1 MNRAKS
7 SFLSAMLIFGTVGI
21 FVRLIPLSSAA
32 VAFFRGVMGV
42 VFLLLV
48 MTLAKKRPQMQSIR
62 ENLWVLLL
70 SGAAIGGNWVLLFE
84 SYRYTTIATAT
95 ICYYLAPVFVV
106 LASPLLGEWLTGKKL
121 ILPGI
126 ALLGMV
132 FVSGVLQGGIS
143 GGRGIILASGA
154 AMLYASVMLL
164 NRKLKSISAYDKT
177 VIQLGVAAAV
187 VLPYALLTGGFD
199 MSAMT
204 VAGFVPLL
212 IVGIVHTGFAYWLYF
227 GALGQLPSQTV
238 ALFSY
243 LDPVIAIILSALL
256 LREPLGWQGIVGA
269 VLILG
274 SALYSELPEQKKR
287 KRVDFSNTVG
297 YNSKAA
303 CEMLL

>member
-106 LASPLLGEWLTGKKL
+106 LASPLLGERLTGKKL
-121 ILPGI
+121 ILPGV

-274 SALYSELPEQKKR
+274 SALYSELPEQKKE
-287 KRVDFSNTVG
+287 KKG
-297 YNSKAA
+297 
-303 CEMLL
+303 

>member
-106 LASPLLGEWLTGKKL
+106 LASPLLGERLTGKKL
-121 ILPGI
+121 ILPGV

-274 SALYSELPEQKKR
+274 SALCSELPEQKKE
-287 KRVDFSNTVG
+287 KKG
-297 YNSKAA
+297 
-303 CEMLL
+303 

>member
-1 MNRAKS
+1 
-7 SFLSAMLIFGTVGI
+7 MLIFGTVGI

-106 LASPLLGEWLTGKKL
+106 LASPLLGERLTGKKL

-132 FVSGVLQGGIS
+132 FVSGVLRGGIS
-143 GGRGIILASGA
+143 GGKGIALAAGA

-256 LREPLGWQGIVGA
+256 LREPLGWQGIIGA

-274 SALYSELPEQKKR
+274 SALYSELPEQKKE
-287 KRVDFSNTVG
+287 KKG
-297 YNSKAA
+297 
-303 CEMLL
+303 

>member
-21 FVRLIPLSSAA
+21 FVRQIPMSSAA
-32 VAFFRGVMGV
+32 VAFFRGAMGV
-42 VFLLLV
+42 IFLLLV
-48 MTLAKKRPQMQSIR
+48 MTLSKRRPQFQNIR

-84 SYRYTTIATAT
+84 SYRHTTIATAT

-106 LASPLLGEWLTGKKL
+106 LASPLLGERLTGKKL

-143 GGRGIILASGA
+143 GGKGIALAAGA

-177 VIQLGVAAAV
+177 VIQLGVAALV

-199 MSAMT
+199 VSAMT
-204 VAGFVPLL
+204 AVGWVLLL
-212 IVGIVHTGFAYWLYF
+212 IVGIVHTGFSYWLYF

-243 LDPVIAIILSALL
+243 LDPVVAILLSALL
-256 LREPLGWQGIVGA
+256 LQEPLGWQGIVGA

-274 SALYSELPEQKKR
+274 SALCSEFPAQKLEK
-287 KRVDFSNTVG
+287 KG
-297 YNSKAA
+297 
-303 CEMLL
+303 

>member
-1 MNRAKS
+1 
-7 SFLSAMLIFGTVGI
+7 MLIFGTVGI

-84 SYRYTTIATAT
+84 SYRHTTIATAT

-106 LASPLLGEWLTGKKL
+106 LASPLLGERLTGKKL
-121 ILPGI
+121 ILPGV

-274 SALYSELPEQKKR
+274 SALYSELPEQKKE
-287 KRVDFSNTVG
+287 KKG
-297 YNSKAA
+297 
-303 CEMLL
+303 

>member
-1 MNRAKS
+1 MNRARG

-21 FVRLIPLSSAA
+21 FVRQIPLSSAA

-48 MTLAKKRPQMQSIR
+48 MTLAKKRPQKQIIR

-84 SYRYTTIATAT
+84 SYRHTTIATAT

-106 LASPLLGEWLTGKKL
+106 LASPLLGERLTGKKL

-143 GGRGIILASGA
+143 GGKGIALAAGA

-199 MSAMT
+199 VSAMT
-204 VAGFVPLL
+204 AVGWVLLL

-243 LDPVIAIILSALL
+243 LDPVLAIILSALL
-256 LREPLGWQGIVGA
+256 LQEPLGWQGIVGA

-274 SALYSELPEQKKR
+274 SALCSELLEQKKE
-287 KRVDFSNTVG
+287 KKG
-297 YNSKAA
+297 
-303 CEMLL
+303 

>member
-106 LASPLLGEWLTGKKL
+106 LASPLLGERLTGKKL
-121 ILPGI
+121 ILPGV

-132 FVSGVLQGGIS
+132 FVSGVLRGGIS

-274 SALYSELPEQKKR
+274 SALCSELPEQKKE
-287 KRVDFSNTVG
+287 KKG
-297 YNSKAA
+297 
-303 CEMLL
+303 

>member
-1 MNRAKS
+1 
-7 SFLSAMLIFGTVGI
+7 MLIFGTVGI
-21 FVRLIPLSSAA
+21 FVRQIPLSSAA

-48 MTLAKKRPQMQSIR
+48 MTLAKKRPQKQIIR

-84 SYRYTTIATAT
+84 SYRHTTIATAT

-106 LASPLLGEWLTGKKL
+106 LASPLLGERLTGKKL

-143 GGRGIILASGA
+143 GGKGIALAAGA

-199 MSAMT
+199 VSAMT
-204 VAGFVPLL
+204 AVGWVLLL

-243 LDPVIAIILSALL
+243 LDPVLAIILSALL
-256 LREPLGWQGIVGA
+256 LQEPLGWQGIVGA

-274 SALYSELPEQKKR
+274 SALCSELLEQKKE
-287 KRVDFSNTVG
+287 KKG
-297 YNSKAA
+297 
-303 CEMLL
+303 

>member
-106 LASPLLGEWLTGKKL
+106 LASPLLGERLTGKKL
-121 ILPGI
+121 ILPGV

-143 GGRGIILASGA
+143 GGKGIALAAGA

-274 SALYSELPEQKKR
+274 SALYSELPEQKKE
-287 KRVDFSNTVG
+287 KKG
-297 YNSKAA
+297 
-303 CEMLL
+303 

>member
-106 LASPLLGEWLTGKKL
+106 LASPLLGERLTGKKL
-121 ILPGI
+121 ILPGV

-274 SALYSELPEQKKR
+274 SALYSELSEQKKE
-287 KRVDFSNTVG
+287 KKG
-297 YNSKAA
+297 
-303 CEMLL
+303 

>member
-84 SYRYTTIATAT
+84 SYRHTTIATAT

-106 LASPLLGEWLTGKKL
+106 LASPLLGERLTGKKL
-121 ILPGI
+121 ILPGV

-243 LDPVIAIILSALL
+243 LDPVVAILLSALL
-256 LREPLGWQGIVGA
+256 LQEPLGWQGIVGA

-274 SALYSELPEQKKR
+274 SALCSELPEQKKE
-287 KRVDFSNTVG
+287 KKG
-297 YNSKAA
+297 
-303 CEMLL
+303 